1 MERTI
6 DFVKILQI
14 LIKRVWL
21 VVVVTVLFG
30 LAGLAYT
37 RGDVPNVYS
46 ARASIY
52 SVASGSYAASV
63 QSTYIMKDYAEI
75 VGSKKVA
82 DRVVNALPQHNLDV
96 KLVQSMVRTS
106 FSEDSAIFYVYA
118 YSNDPALVIPVANSA
133 AEAFVLEVGN
143 ITGADNVKILDEA
156 DTVIVSY
163 NGQREQLKTRLVFLA
178 VGFLLICG
186 IIALTAVFS
195 TKVTKV
201 DDCTLNG
208 EIRLLGV
215 IPKHSI

>member
-1 MERTI
+1 M
-6 DFVKILQI
+6 DFVKILQT
-14 LIKRVWL
+14 LIRRIWL
-21 VVVVTVLFG
+21 VIVVTVLFG
-30 LAGLAYT
+30 LAGLVYT
-37 RGDVPNVYS
+37 RGSVPNVYS
-46 ARASIY
+46 AEASIY

-82 DRVVNALPQHNLDV
+82 DRVVNALPEYNLDA
-96 KLVQSMVRTS
+96 KLVQTMVRTG

-118 YSNDPALVIPVANSA
+118 YSNDPALVISVANSA
-133 AEAFVLEVGN
+133 AEAFVLEVSN

-163 NGQREQLKTRLVFLA
+163 DGQREQLKTRLLFLA
-178 VGFLLICG
+178 VGFLLTCG
-186 IIALTAVFS
+186 IITLTAIFS
-195 TKVTKV
+195 TRVTKV

-208 EIRLLGV
+208 EIKLLGV

>member
-1 MERTI
+1 M
-6 DFVKILQI
+6 DFVKILQT
-14 LIKRVWL
+14 LIRRIWL
-21 VVVVTVLFG
+21 VIVVTVLFG
-30 LAGLAYT
+30 LAGLVYT
-37 RGDVPNVYS
+37 RGSVPNVYS
-46 ARASIY
+46 AEASIY

-82 DRVVNALPQHNLDV
+82 DRVVNALPEYNLDA
-96 KLVQSMVRTS
+96 KLVQTMVRTG

-118 YSNDPALVIPVANSA
+118 YSNDPALVISVANSA
-133 AEAFVLEVGN
+133 AEAFVLEVSN

-163 NGQREQLKTRLVFLA
+163 DGQREQLKTRLLFLA

-186 IIALTAVFS
+186 IITLTAIFS
-195 TKVTKV
+195 TRVTKV

-208 EIRLLGV
+208 EIKLLGV

>member
-1 MERTI
+1 MERTM
-6 DFVKILQI
+6 DFVKILQT
-14 LIKRVWL
+14 LIRRIWL
-21 VVVVTVLFG
+21 VIVVTVLFG
-30 LAGLAYT
+30 LAGLVYT
-37 RGDVPNVYS
+37 RGSVPNVYS
-46 ARASIY
+46 AEASIY

-82 DRVVNALPQHNLDV
+82 DRVVNALPEYNLDA
-96 KLVQSMVRTS
+96 KLVQTMVRTG

-118 YSNDPALVIPVANSA
+118 YSNDPALVISVANSA
-133 AEAFVLEVGN
+133 AEAFVLEVSN

-163 NGQREQLKTRLVFLA
+163 DGQREQLKTRLLFLA

-186 IIALTAVFS
+186 IITLTAIFS
-195 TKVTKV
+195 TRVTKV

-208 EIRLLGV
+208 EIKLLGV